1 MVRLL
6 VKEDL
11 LAILTLD
18 MTCQNEI
25 SHFPIPVQFGHVVAE
40 GSFTLEGLFTKTT
53 VVTEMSRKV
62 SIFDVIPQI
71 VQMRVYFST
80 DGALEAYLPIPES

>member
-1 MVRLL
+1 MHPRNVFA
-6 VKEDL
+6 K
-11 LAILTLD
+11 
-18 MTCQNEI
+18 
-25 SHFPIPVQFGHVVAE
+25 

-71 VQMRVYFST
+71 VEMRVFFST
-80 DGALEAYLPIPES
+80 DGALEAYLPILKS

>member
-1 MVRLL
+1 M
-6 VKEDL
+6 
-11 LAILTLD
+11 
-18 MTCQNEI
+18 
-25 SHFPIPVQFGHVVAE
+25 VAE

-71 VQMRVYFST
+71 MQMRVYFST
-80 DGALEAYLPIPES
+80 EGALEACLPILES